1 MKNEA
6 RKMERSSVI
15 MAPWREEAQVFIC
28 VSVQRVGGAE
38 LRAAPA
44 VLPQLAAAVQPVRI
58 EPGQS

>member
-15 MAPWREEAQVFIC
+15 MARWREEAQVFIC

-38 LRAAPA
+38 RVRGSIGRPGAAN
-44 VLPQLAAAVQPVRI
+44 LASVSI
-58 EPGQS
+58 HHSG